1 MPQLS
6 LSDVFGWR
14 PPEGV
19 VLLVSSH
26 HDGRHEIALS
36 TCCSHWALDHEPVS
50 GAMLHALFDAAASA
64 ILARRDA
71 YHAQRP
77 SPCAT
82 QRKLDV
88 EMDRADLAF
97 RQGVAL
103 ARGSMTP

>member
-6 LSDVFGWR
+6 LADVFAWR

-19 VLLVSSH
+19 MLLVSSH

-50 GAMLHALFDAAASA
+50 AVLLHALFDAAATA

-71 YHAQRP
+71 IHAMRP
-77 SPCAT
+77 SPCPS
-82 QRKLDV
+82 QRKLDAV
-88 EMDRADLAF
+88 LERADAAF

-103 ARGSMTP
+103 ARGTMTL